1 MPPEVEKPPAQDPL
15 PEGAVGKQIKD
26 QIREV
31 AELTKQVQAELDKL
45 KTSADGNTEEIS
57 RLSRELDEKNA
68 QLIKD
73 VDARLN
79 RFSVPGAESLL
90 SEKNDS
96 HRWNLG
102 RFLQGVKDGRLRDG
116 PEKELHEA
124 FMEQLSTSDDLMVRA
139 MATTPAAD
147 GGFWV
152 PNNILWD
159 RLIPVVRA
167 NSVLLKLGI
176 TTLPGLVGTVSIPR
190 IVTAATSYMIG
201 ENEPPTE
208 SSMTLGELT
217 MYQHDVGALMLLSN
231 RLLSQSVV
239 AAEKVARSQMG
250 RGLGLK
256 MDQQGLEGSGA
267 DKQTIG
273 VLNSPNIGEV
283 DFSSEDGNESD
294 DIYDLL
300 VDAQEELP
308 VQDVGEESEDTIG
321 WSPAWVIHPKFV
333 RILRKLKTHNT
344 GADHHE
350 YQRVMFSEKPWT
362 QLLGTPF
369 YRTTQLTEYTGGT
382 PSMLRSHDVYG
393 NWAELY
399 LGQFAPLSI
408 ALSKEYKFTERQT
421 AFLATLGFDWGI
433 AHEES
438 FVKLKGVP
446 HAIDS

>member
-1 MPPEVEKPPAQDPL
+1 MPPELVKPPAQDPL
-15 PEGAVGKQIKD
+15 PESAVGKELKD
-26 QIREV
+26 RIREV
-31 AELTKQVQAELDKL
+31 ADLTKLVQAELEKL
-45 KTSADGNTEEIS
+45 QTASAGNTDEIT
-57 RLSRELDEKNA
+57 RLSAELDEKNA

-73 VDARLN
+73 VEARLN
-79 RFSVPGAESLL
+79 RFSVPGAEHLL
-90 SEKNDS
+90 HEKNES

-102 RFLQGVKDGRLRDG
+102 RFLCGVKDGRLRDG
-116 PEKELHEA
+116 PEKELHDA
-124 FMEQLSTSDDLMVRA
+124 FIEQLSTNDDLMVRA

-159 RLIPVVRA
+159 RIIPVVRA
-167 NSVLLKLGI
+167 NSVLLRLGI

-231 RLLSQSVV
+231 RLLTQSVV
-239 AAEKVARSQMG
+239 AADTVAKSQMG

-294 DIYDLL
+294 DIYNLL
-300 VDAQEELP
+300 VDTQEELP
-308 VQDVGEESEDTIG
+308 IQDVGPESEDTIG
-321 WSPAWVIHPKFV
+321 WSPAWVLHPKFV
-333 RILRKLKTHNT
+333 AIMRKLQT
-344 GADHHE
+344 GATTAAHHE
-350 YQRVMFSEKPWT
+350 FQRVMFADAPWT

-438 FVKLKGVP
+438 FVKMKGVP
-446 HAIDS
+446 HAVDS